1 MKILSSSRKIISTKF
16 DKKIYMLTL
25 TVTLP
30 KRLEKQLEY
39 LEKTTGKS
47 KEFFCQE
54 ALTQYLED
62 VEDLYMAL
70 KVKEQKLYTTQELL
84 DSLKLRKNV
93 SGGMK

>member
-1 MKILSSSRKIISTKF
+1 MAGHKNLSIMINIK
-16 DKKIYMLTL
+16 
-25 TVTLP
+25 VNLP
-30 KRLEKQLEY
+30 KKLERQLEH

-70 KVKEQKLYTTQELL
+70 KVKNQKLYTTQEVL
-84 DSLKLRKNV
+84 DNLKSRKSV
-93 SGGMK
+93 

>member
-1 MKILSSSRKIISTKF
+1 MINIK
-16 DKKIYMLTL
+16 
-25 TVTLP
+25 VNLP
-30 KRLEKQLEY
+30 KKLERQLEH

-70 KVKEQKLYTTQELL
+70 KVKNQKLYTTQEVL
-84 DSLKLRKNV
+84 DNLKSRKSV
-93 SGGMK
+93 

>member
-1 MKILSSSRKIISTKF
+1 MEN
-16 DKKIYMLTL
+16 LTIN
-25 TVTLP
+25 LP
-30 KRLEKQLEY
+30 KKLEKQLEH
-39 LEKTTGKS
+39 LAKTTGKS

-70 KVKEQKLYTTQELL
+70 KLKDQKLYTTQELL
-84 DSLKLRKNV
+84 NSLKPRKNV

>member
-1 MKILSSSRKIISTKF
+1 MTN
-16 DKKIYMLTL
+16 LTI
-25 TVTLP
+25 TLP
-30 KRLEKQLEY
+30 KKLEKQLEH
-39 LEKTTGKS
+39 LAKTTGKN

-70 KVKEQKLYTTQELL
+70 KLKDQKLYTTQELL
-84 DSLKLRKNV
+84 NSLKPRKNV

>member
-1 MKILSSSRKIISTKF
+1 MINIK
-16 DKKIYMLTL
+16 
-25 TVTLP
+25 VNLP
-30 KRLEKQLEY
+30 KKLEKQLEH

-70 KVKEQKLYTTQELL
+70 KVKNQKLYTTQEVL
-84 DSLKLRKNV
+84 DNLKSRKSV
-93 SGGMK
+93 

>member
-1 MKILSSSRKIISTKF
+1 MTN
-16 DKKIYMLTL
+16 LTI
-25 TVTLP
+25 TLP
-30 KRLEKQLEY
+30 KKLEKQLEH

-70 KVKEQKLYTTQELL
+70 KVKDQKLYTTEELL
-84 DSLKLRKNV
+84 ESLKPRKNV
-93 SGGMK
+93 SGHLK

>member
-1 MKILSSSRKIISTKF
+1 MINVK
-16 DKKIYMLTL
+16 
-25 TVTLP
+25 VNLP
-30 KRLEKQLEY
+30 KKLEKQLEH

-70 KVKEQKLYTTQELL
+70 KVKDQKLYTTEELL
-84 DSLKLRKNV
+84 ESLKPRKNV
-93 SGGMK
+93 SGRLK

>member
-1 MKILSSSRKIISTKF
+1 MINIK
-16 DKKIYMLTL
+16 
-25 TVTLP
+25 VNLP
-30 KRLEKQLEY
+30 KKLERQLEH

-70 KVKEQKLYTTQELL
+70 KVKNQKLYTTQEVL
-84 DSLKLRKNV
+84 DNLKPRKSV
-93 SGGMK
+93 

>member
-1 MKILSSSRKIISTKF
+1 MLWLRVDSGHSTTNSPSVAR
-16 DKKIYMLTL
+16 YQRVETPQPVL
-25 TVTLP
+25 
-30 KRLEKQLEY
+30 LEKQLEH

-70 KVKEQKLYTTQELL
+70 KVKNQKLYTTQEVL
-84 DSLKLRKNV
+84 DNLKSRKSV
-93 SGGMK
+93 

>member
-1 MKILSSSRKIISTKF
+1 MINVKLKLS
-16 DKKIYMLTL
+16 
-25 TVTLP
+25 P
-30 KRLEKQLEY
+30 KLEKQLEH

-70 KVKEQKLYTTQELL
+70 KTKNKKLYTTKELL
-84 DSLKLRKNV
+84 DSLKNDSRP
-93 SGGMK
+93 SS